1 MKQGGIAERAEGED
15 GAIAVL
21 LVDDHMVV
29 RFGFRL
35 LLDAT
40 PDIRVVAE
48 ADSAEAA
55 YRQIAACRPDVV
67 VMDIS
72 LGGSTT
78 GVEATRRIVAR
89 DKSIRVL
96 GLSSHE
102 DPSYVRF
109 MLKAGA
115 LGYLSKRSAPDELIH
130 AIRQVAAGRMYL
142 DAHVSQRLALQEFGG
157 EKNLLEIL
165 SEREFGVFIQLAKG
179 LSVNQIA
186 LDLNLSPRTVGT
198 HLYNVKQKLAA
209 GNQAELAL
217 IAVRHGL
224 IEL

>member
-1 MKQGGIAERAEGED
+1 MSKKIT
-15 GAIAVL
+15 VM
-21 LVDDHMVV
+21 LVDDHAVV
-29 RFGFRL
+29 RFGFRML
-35 LLDAT
+35 LEAT
-40 PDIRVVAE
+40 EDIQVVAE
-48 ADSAEAA
+48 AESAEIA
-55 YRQIAACRPDVV
+55 YQQIPIVKPDVI

-72 LGGSTT
+72 MGGTM

-89 DKSIRVL
+89 DKLAKVL

-102 DPSYVRF
+102 DPSYVRY

-130 AIRQVAAGRMYL
+130 AIRQVAEGRMYIENNL
-142 DAHVSQRLALQEFGG
+142 SQRMALEEFNG
-157 EKNLLEIL
+157 EKSPIEVL

-179 LSVNQIA
+179 QSVNQIA
-186 LDLNLSPRTVGT
+186 EILNISPRTAGT
-198 HLYNVKQKLAA
+198 HLYNVKQKLGAT
-209 GNQAELAL
+209 NQAELTL

>member
-1 MKQGGIAERAEGED
+1 MKKTIN
-15 GAIAVL
+15 VM
-21 LVDDHMVV
+21 LVDDHAVV
-29 RFGFRL
+29 RFGFRML
-35 LLDAT
+35 LESTD
-40 PDIRVVAE
+40 DIKVVAE

-55 YRQIAACRPDVV
+55 YQQILTAKPDVI

-72 LGGSTT
+72 LGGTM

-89 DKSIRVL
+89 DKTAKVL

-102 DPSYVRF
+102 DPSYVRY

-115 LGYLSKRSAPDELIH
+115 LGYLSKRSAPDELMH
-130 AIRQVAAGRMYL
+130 AIRQVAEGRMYIEASL
-142 DAHVSQRLALQEFGG
+142 SQRMALEEFNG
-157 EKNLLEIL
+157 EKSPIEVL

-186 LDLNLSPRTVGT
+186 ELLNISPRTVGT
-198 HLYNVKQKLAA
+198 HLYNVKQKL
-209 GNQAELAL
+209 GVSNQAELTL

-224 IEL
+224 IET

>member
-1 MKQGGIAERAEGED
+1 MKKI
-15 GAIAVL
+15 INVM
-21 LVDDHMVV
+21 LVDDHAVV
-29 RFGFRL
+29 RFGFRML
-35 LLDAT
+35 LESTD
-40 PDIRVVAE
+40 DIKVVAE
-48 ADSAEAA
+48 AESAETA
-55 YRQIAACRPDVV
+55 YQHIPTAKPDVI

-72 LGGSTT
+72 LGGTM

-89 DKSIRVL
+89 DKTAKVL

-102 DPSYVRF
+102 DPSYVRY

-130 AIRQVAAGRMYL
+130 AIRQVAEGRMYIEASL
-142 DAHVSQRLALQEFGG
+142 SQRMALEEFNG
-157 EKNLLEIL
+157 EKSPIEVL

-186 LDLNLSPRTVGT
+186 ELLTISPRTVGT
-198 HLYNVKQKLAA
+198 HLYNVKQKLGAA
-209 GNQAELAL
+209 NQAELTL

-224 IEL
+224 IET

>member
-1 MKQGGIAERAEGED
+1 M
-15 GAIAVL
+15 
-21 LVDDHMVV
+21 LVDDHAVV
-29 RFGFRL
+29 RYGFRML
-35 LLDAT
+35 LEAT
-40 PDIRVVAE
+40 DDIRVVAE

-55 YRQIAACRPDVV
+55 YQQIPAAKPDVI

-72 LGGSTT
+72 LGGTM

-89 DKSIRVL
+89 DKMARVL

-102 DPSYVRF
+102 DPSYVRY

-115 LGYLSKRSAPDELIH
+115 LGYLSKRSAPDELMH
-130 AIRQVAAGRMYL
+130 AIRQVAEGRMYIDSQL
-142 DAHVSQRLALQEFGG
+142 SQRMALEEFNG
-157 EKNLLEIL
+157 EKSPIEVL

-179 LSVNQIA
+179 SSVNQIA
-186 LDLNLSPRTVGT
+186 DMLNISPRTVGT
-198 HLYNVKQKLAA
+198 HLYNVKQKLGVA
-209 GNQAELAL
+209 NQAELAL

>member
-1 MKQGGIAERAEGED
+1 MKTPIN
-15 GAIAVL
+15 VM
-21 LVDDHMVV
+21 LVDDHAVV
-29 RFGFRL
+29 RFGFRM

-40 PDIRVVAE
+40 QDIRVVAE
-48 ADSAEAA
+48 AESAEIA
-55 YRQIAACRPDVV
+55 YQLIPTAKPDVI

-72 LGGSTT
+72 LGGTM

-89 DKSIRVL
+89 DKMARVL

-102 DPSYVRF
+102 DPSYVRY

-115 LGYLSKRSAPDELIH
+115 LGYLSKRSAPDELMH
-130 AIRQVAAGRMYL
+130 AIRQVAEGRMYIDSQL
-142 DAHVSQRLALQEFGG
+142 SQRMALEEFNG
-157 EKNLLEIL
+157 EKSPIEVL

-179 LSVNQIA
+179 SSVNQIA
-186 LDLNLSPRTVGT
+186 EMLNISPRTVGT
-198 HLYNVKQKLAA
+198 HLYNVKQKLGVA
-209 GNQAELAL
+209 NQAELAL

>member
-1 MKQGGIAERAEGED
+1 MKKTIN
-15 GAIAVL
+15 VM
-21 LVDDHMVV
+21 LVDDHAVV
-29 RFGFRL
+29 RYGFRML
-35 LLDAT
+35 LEAT
-40 PDIRVVAE
+40 DDIRVVAE

-55 YRQIAACRPDVV
+55 YQQIPAAKPDVI

-72 LGGSTT
+72 LGGTM

-89 DKSIRVL
+89 DKMARVL

-102 DPSYVRF
+102 DPSYVRY

-115 LGYLSKRSAPDELIH
+115 LGYLSKRSAPDELMH
-130 AIRQVAAGRMYL
+130 AIRQVAEGRMYIDSQL
-142 DAHVSQRLALQEFGG
+142 SQRMALEEFNG
-157 EKNLLEIL
+157 EKSPIEVL

-179 LSVNQIA
+179 SSVNQIA
-186 LDLNLSPRTVGT
+186 DMLNISPRTVGT
-198 HLYNVKQKLAA
+198 HLYNVKQKLGVA
-209 GNQAELAL
+209 NQAELAL

>member
-1 MKQGGIAERAEGED
+1 MKTPIN
-15 GAIAVL
+15 VM
-21 LVDDHMVV
+21 LVDDHAVV
-29 RFGFRL
+29 RFGFRT

-40 PDIRVVAE
+40 EDIRVVAE
-48 ADSAEAA
+48 AESAEIA
-55 YRQIAACRPDVV
+55 YQLIPTAKPDVI

-72 LGGSTT
+72 LGGTM

-89 DKSIRVL
+89 DKMARVL

-102 DPSYVRF
+102 DPSYVRY

-115 LGYLSKRSAPDELIH
+115 LGYLSKRSAPDELMH
-130 AIRQVAAGRMYL
+130 AIRQVAEGRMYIDSQL
-142 DAHVSQRLALQEFGG
+142 SQRMALEEFNG
-157 EKNLLEIL
+157 EKSPIEVL

-179 LSVNQIA
+179 SSVNQIA
-186 LDLNLSPRTVGT
+186 EMLNISPRTVGT
-198 HLYNVKQKLAA
+198 HLYNVKQKLGVA
-209 GNQAELAL
+209 NQAELAL

>member
-1 MKQGGIAERAEGED
+1 MKTPIN
-15 GAIAVL
+15 VM
-21 LVDDHMVV
+21 LVDDHAVV
-29 RFGFRL
+29 RFGFRM

-40 PDIRVVAE
+40 EDIRVVAE
-48 ADSAEAA
+48 AESAEIA
-55 YRQIAACRPDVV
+55 YQLIPTAKPDVI

-72 LGGSTT
+72 LGGTM

-89 DKSIRVL
+89 DKMARVL

-102 DPSYVRF
+102 DPSYVRY

-130 AIRQVAAGRMYL
+130 AIRQVAEGRMYIDSQL
-142 DAHVSQRLALQEFGG
+142 SQRMALEEFNG
-157 EKNLLEIL
+157 EKSPIEVL

-179 LSVNQIA
+179 SSVNQIA
-186 LDLNLSPRTVGT
+186 EMLNISPRTVGT
-198 HLYNVKQKLAA
+198 HLYNVKQKLGVA
-209 GNQAELAL
+209 NQAELAL

>member
-1 MKQGGIAERAEGED
+1 MKTPIN
-15 GAIAVL
+15 VM
-21 LVDDHMVV
+21 LVDDHAVV
-29 RFGFRL
+29 RFGFRM

-40 PDIRVVAE
+40 EDIRVVAE
-48 ADSAEAA
+48 AESAEIA
-55 YRQIAACRPDVV
+55 YQLIPTAKPDVI

-72 LGGSTT
+72 LGGTM

-89 DKSIRVL
+89 DKMARVL

-102 DPSYVRF
+102 DPSYVRY

-115 LGYLSKRSAPDELIH
+115 LGYLSKRSAPDELMH
-130 AIRQVAAGRMYL
+130 AIRQVAEGRMYIDSQL
-142 DAHVSQRLALQEFGG
+142 SQRMALEEFNG
-157 EKNLLEIL
+157 EKSPIEVL

-179 LSVNQIA
+179 SSVNQIA
-186 LDLNLSPRTVGT
+186 EMLNISPRTVGT
-198 HLYNVKQKLAA
+198 HLYNIKQKLGVA
-209 GNQAELAL
+209 NQAELAL

>member
-1 MKQGGIAERAEGED
+1 MKTPIN
-15 GAIAVL
+15 VM
-21 LVDDHMVV
+21 LVDDHAVV
-29 RFGFRL
+29 RYGFRM

-40 PDIRVVAE
+40 EDIRVVAE
-48 ADSAEAA
+48 AESAEVA
-55 YRQIAACRPDVV
+55 YQLIPTTKPDVI

-72 LGGSTT
+72 LGGTM

-89 DKSIRVL
+89 DKMARIL

-102 DPSYVRF
+102 DPSYVRY

-115 LGYLSKRSAPDELIH
+115 LGYLSKRSAPDELMH
-130 AIRQVAAGRMYL
+130 AIRQVSEGRMYIDSQL
-142 DAHVSQRLALQEFGG
+142 SQRMALEEFNG
-157 EKNLLEIL
+157 EKSPIEVL

-179 LSVNQIA
+179 SSVNQIA
-186 LDLNLSPRTVGT
+186 EMLNISPRTVGT
-198 HLYNVKQKLAA
+198 HLYNIKQKLGVA
-209 GNQAELAL
+209 NQAELAL